1 MAGDIN
7 LEGCVNDVIAVTAM
21 EPAWTFRDK
30 TMRVYLIICLDFA
43 VEYST
48 YIISSQLHIN

>member
-43 VEYST
+43 VEYLL
-48 YIISSQLHIN
+48 YVYYQLAAT